1 MKSEVQN
8 LNIAVELLGT
18 EIFRA
23 KPQPPKASS
32 TEASSSVTGLAIS
45 QATHSNESESSVRRN
60 RTYTFDEPITF
71 TPLSPPP
78 RRKPVTRARSTAT
91 L

>member
-8 LNIAVELLGT
+8 LNIAVELLRT

-23 KPQPPKASS
+23 KPQPSKGSR
-32 TEASSSVTGLAIS
+32 TEAFSSITGLSIS
-45 QATHSNESESSVRRN
+45 QATHSNESESSVRTN
-60 RTYTFDEPITF
+60 RTYTFDEPVTF